1 MAGKFLM
8 ELGKGYAFVARQQHV
23 HMEKEDYC
31 IDLELYDYI
40 LKRFVFIDLK
50 TNKITHQNVGQ
61 MDMYDKLKKRDDDNL
76 IMGMVLCEETDE
88 DIVKYSVFHGNEQLF
103 VSEYKLYLQWSG

>member
-50 TNKITHQNVGQ
+50 TNKITH
-61 MDMYDKLKKRDDDNL
+61 
-76 IMGMVLCEETDE
+76 
-88 DIVKYSVFHGNEQLF
+88 
-103 VSEYKLYLQWSG
+103 